1 MNVTESRPFRVPF
14 ILPLLAHC
22 HVLARDGF
30 GPLADAMKFGNGK
43 KIGIYR
49 SKLLDF
55 RIGTASVSVRFFFI
69 CAGREGGSARNAY
82 KMIGEAN

>member
-1 MNVTESRPFRVPF
+1 MNVSESRPFRVPF
-14 ILPLLAHC
+14 ILLLLAQC

-55 RIGTASVSVRFFFI
+55 RLEPLRFRSVFSSYVLG
-69 CAGREGGSARNAY
+69 GRVGVHATHIR
-82 KMIGEAN
+82 